1 MWRPV
6 DGLWTSS
13 AFVELL
19 EVNQVGGTEGAVDEA
34 GRDEVDGGGWGVKER
49 ARFGKPS
56 EKRSDQKEGT
66 TCVVDSED
74 GSFATSD
81 EIRTGDVGA
90 EDVVLSQESG
100 LIEGSDSLRISERL
114 SMLETSAGVANPSSW

>member
-1 MWRPV
+1 M
-6 DGLWTSS
+6 D
-13 AFVELL
+13 
-19 EVNQVGGTEGAVDEA
+19 QVGGTEGSVDEA
-34 GRDEVDGGGWGVKER
+34 GRDEVDGGGCGVKEGT
-49 ARFGKPS
+49 RFGNAS

-66 TCVVDSED
+66 ACVVDSED
-74 GSFATSD
+74 GSFAASD
-81 EIRTGDVGA
+81 EVWTGDVGA